1 MEDRWNHN
9 SGQIKTSRNTLTHT
23 LLKQTTKKL
32 DCISSKILYF
42 DLVTELQDATKAK
55 SMAMSGIKSK
65 HQEMVFC
72 FQNLFPKFVPT
83 YCEKKN
89 SSDQKNL

>member
-1 MEDRWNHN
+1 MQNIEKRACKELGNRLLVYSLEDRWNHN
-9 SGQIKTSRNTLTHT
+9 RRQIKTSRNTLTHT

-72 FQNLFPKFVPT
+72 F
-83 YCEKKN
+83 
-89 SSDQKNL
+89 